1 MAAPCNKMVQQ
12 GEVDEEDEEEKE
24 DKVTEVKGKRR
35 ETMKS
40 VRRRR

>member
-12 GEVDEEDEEEKE
+12 GEVDEEEKE
-24 DKVTEVKGKRR
+24 DKVTEVKDERR

-40 VRRRR
+40 VQRRR